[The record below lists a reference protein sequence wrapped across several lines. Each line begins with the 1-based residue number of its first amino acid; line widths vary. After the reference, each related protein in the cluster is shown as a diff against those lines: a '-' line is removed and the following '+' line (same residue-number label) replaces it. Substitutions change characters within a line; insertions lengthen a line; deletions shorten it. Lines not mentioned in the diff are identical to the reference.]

1 MRNLWNDLIHT
12 PARDLLV
19 AAAFALFFALVFAI
33 VADLLRVGS
42 RIRDFVRFIRNKLS
56 EKSVARLQE
65 RIKQLE
71 KYRDSLALMMSSDKA
86 HYLGTFR
93 LILGILLCM
102 CIGAIIFITGDF
114 VSPRL
119 SAFTLAASEAVH
131 GMDLLAVLMFSIAIA
146 IAAQGLNVASWDT
159 RPKVAEQIKKY
170 DAEIANLEAIL
181 ASRLQKL
188 KAPP

>member
-1 MRNLWNDLIHT
+1 MNLWNDLIHT
-12 PARDLLV
+12 PARDLVV
-19 AAAFALFFALVFAI
+19 AVALAVFFALVFAI
-33 VADLLRVGS
+33 VVDLLRVGS

-56 EKSVARLQE
+56 EKSVARLQT

-71 KYRDSLALMMSSDKA
+71 KYRDSLGLMMSSDKA

-102 CIGAIIFITGDF
+102 CIGMIVFITGHF
-114 VSPRL
+114 VSPML
-119 SAFTLAASEAVH
+119 SPFTLGESQAVH
-131 GMDLLAVLMFSIAIA
+131 SMDLLAIFIFTIAIA

-170 DAEIANLEAIL
+170 DAEIANPKAIL

>member
-1 MRNLWNDLIHT
+1 MNLWNDLIHI
-12 PARDLLV
+12 PARDLVV
-19 AAAFALFFALVFAI
+19 AAALAVFFALVFAI
-33 VADLLRVGS
+33 VVDLLRVGS

-56 EKSVARLQE
+56 EKSVARLQK
-65 RIKQLE
+65 RIKELE
-71 KYRDSLALMMSSDKA
+71 KYRDSLVLMMSSDKA

-102 CIGAIIFITGDF
+102 CIGMIVFITGHF
-114 VSPRL
+114 VSPML
-119 SAFTLAASEAVH
+119 SAFTLGESQAVRS
-131 GMDLLAVLMFSIAIA
+131 MDLFAIFIFTIAIA

-170 DAEIANLEAIL
+170 DAEIDNLKAIL

-188 KAPP
+188 KPPP

>member
-1 MRNLWNDLIHT
+1 
-12 PARDLLV
+12 
-19 AAAFALFFALVFAI
+19 
-33 VADLLRVGS
+33 
-42 RIRDFVRFIRNKLS
+42 
-56 EKSVARLQE
+56 
-65 RIKQLE
+65 
-71 KYRDSLALMMSSDKA
+71 
-86 HYLGTFR
+86 
-93 LILGILLCM
+93 M